1 MRTLILALALVA
13 LAIAG
18 AAAQPS
24 QQLDVGAGYAT
35 GLVGK
40 RPLGRHVEAR
50 PEGTSTHQTRPDFSG
65 RWTAESD
72 AAPLST
78 NAPAGRP
85 DQGRLAL
92 GDMGS
97 GWGSPLTI
105 SQDASRLIVEQTLF
119 SRYDAA
125 QQPRFVYALDG
136 SETRNAV
143 MISHST
149 QVRVSRT
156 AWDGQALRITTLY
169 PGIDPGS
176 GKPFSTEV
184 IHRLSLKSP
193 TTLVIEVSRGASL
206 GGAATTT
213 RTLYRKGG

>member
-1 MRTLILALALVA
+1 VKSVVLALCVA
-13 LAIAG
+13 IGMTA
-18 AAAQPS
+18 
-24 QQLDVGAGYAT
+24 DVGARAQ
-35 GLVGK
+35 
-40 RPLGRHVEAR
+40 A
-50 PEGTSTHQTRPDFSG
+50 RPDFSG
-65 RWTAESD
+65 RWTEEPGTAT
-72 AAPLST
+72 LSS

-105 SQDASRLIVEQTLF
+105 TQDGARLVVEQALF

-136 SETRNAV
+136 TETRNTV
-143 MISHST
+143 MVSHST

-156 AWDGQALRITTLY
+156 AWDGPSLLITTLY

-176 GKPFSTEV
+176 GKPFTTEV
-184 IHRLSLKSP
+184 VHRLSLESP
-193 TTLVIEVSRGASL
+193 TTLVVEVSRGAAL
-206 GGAATTT
+206 GGAATIT